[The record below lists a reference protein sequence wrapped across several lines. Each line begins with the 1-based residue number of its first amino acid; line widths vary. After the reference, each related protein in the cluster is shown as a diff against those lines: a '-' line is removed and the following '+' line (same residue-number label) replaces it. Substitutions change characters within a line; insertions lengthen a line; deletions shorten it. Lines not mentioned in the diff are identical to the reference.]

1 MVEEDFERLLANVRD
16 FDWNPKKRDQV
27 FRERHIAFEDAQITF
42 QGPITALRSD
52 RKGEARYMVFG
63 LLEDVEVVFVC
74 TFRGDICWIISARR
88 ARRDERKKYYNRV
101 PGRSEKDK
109 DQE

>member
-1 MVEEDFERLLANVRD
+1 MAGDDFELLLANVRD
-16 FDWNPKKRDQV
+16 FDWNPSKHDQV
-27 FRERHIAFEDAQITF
+27 FRERRIAFEDAQIVF
-42 QGPITALRSD
+42 QGPITVLRSD

-88 ARRDERKKYYNRV
+88 ARRDERKKYYSRD
-101 PGRSEKDK
+101 PRGAPK